1 MSMVEEIRFLQRPVK
16 VSRDETG
23 GIAKICINDICLVLK
38 RALFLK
44 DGTARRKCPS
54 AAMLDQSQPEELYA
68 DFDELTGFV
77 KWIAAGSKLLAPVC
91 RSLLETLQQVRIVP
105 VAPGADPAEQPG
117 EIDGHNDEVILLE
130 YSGSKFSMKVSGGR
144 YMVNA
149 TEMAKLFD
157 KRPTVWLKL
166 AETVRL
172 RQALV
177 DDGVFKDT
185 ESQVMTSRG
194 PYGATWLEIHLWV
207 QFAQWLSPAFAAWCS
222 QKTVS
227 LMQDGRTSM
236 PADYTGDSGVWH
248 KSYNG
253 DRAFSD
259 NLFLPVPATY
269 EEALAVIETQKNT
282 IDRQRDFIVQ
292 NQHKHEHYDITVDGR
307 EWFNTTMI
315 AIELGVSPIKLN
327 LFLMDENVQ
336 HKADGQWVIA
346 REYKHL
352 RCVYPYAWYNHKT
365 KYTNVYKIDA
375 WNPQGR
381 EYIISLWKKEN
392 G

>member
-1 MSMVEEIRFLQRPVK
+1 M
-16 VSRDETG
+16 
-23 GIAKICINDICLVLK
+23 K
-38 RALFLK
+38 R
-44 DGTARRKCPS
+44 
-54 AAMLDQSQPEELYA
+54 Q
-68 DFDELTGFV
+68 
-77 KWIAAGSKLLAPVC
+77 
-91 RSLLETLQQVRIVP
+91 
-105 VAPGADPAEQPG
+105 
-117 EIDGHNDEVILLE
+117 
-130 YSGSKFSMKVSGGR
+130 
-144 YMVNA
+144 
-149 TEMAKLFD
+149 
-157 KRPTVWLKL
+157 
-166 AETVRL
+166 
-172 RQALV
+172 
-177 DDGVFKDT
+177 
-185 ESQVMTSRG
+185 
-194 PYGATWLEIHLWV
+194 
-207 QFAQWLSPAFAAWCS
+207 
-222 QKTVS
+222 
-227 LMQDGRTSM
+227 
-236 PADYTGDSGVWH
+236 
-248 KSYNG
+248 
-253 DRAFSD
+253 
-259 NLFLPVPATY
+259 
-269 EEALAVIETQKNT
+269 LAVIETQKNT